1 MREHK
6 YATVQQETANWNIM
20 DKNTENYVSNI
31 TDATNQMWVIQNA
44 ALLPGAWKVRTFSNS
59 KLLIP
64 LSLMQ

>member
-1 MREHK
+1 
-6 YATVQQETANWNIM
+6 M